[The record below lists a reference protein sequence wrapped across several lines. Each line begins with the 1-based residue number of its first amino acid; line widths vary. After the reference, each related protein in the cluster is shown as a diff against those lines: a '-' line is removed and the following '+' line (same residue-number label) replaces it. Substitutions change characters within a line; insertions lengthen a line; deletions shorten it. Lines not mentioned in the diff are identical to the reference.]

1 MIKRIATFTLVLALA
16 GFTQFAAA
24 QSLVGAVE
32 GKIVDEQG
40 AVLPGVTVTLTGKTG
55 PQTQQTNAQGEYRF
69 IGLNPDTYKVKA
81 DLQGFVGK
89 EQTATVGIGQTVE
102 VRITM

>member
-1 MIKRIATFTLVLALA
+1 MRMTKRIATLTLALA
-16 GFTQFAAA
+16 LAAFTGSAFAQA
-24 QSLVGAVE
+24 LVGSVQ
-32 GKIVDEQG
+32 GRVIDEQG

-55 PQTQQTNAQGEYRF
+55 SQTQQTDAQGDYRF

-102 VRITM
+102 VK